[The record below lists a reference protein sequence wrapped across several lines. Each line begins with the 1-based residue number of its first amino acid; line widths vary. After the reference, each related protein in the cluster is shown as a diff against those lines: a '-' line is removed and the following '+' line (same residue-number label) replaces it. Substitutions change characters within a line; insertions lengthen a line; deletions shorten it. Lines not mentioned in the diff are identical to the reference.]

1 MGRQGREKEFKIQ
14 NSGFKIQDSKFRI
27 QDDELGAQ
35 LAKDTYERTP
45 KRTRIAGLRGA
56 KLRPAA
62 VPFRNRKCMIQ
73 NSRFKM
79 KWGCQSRL
87 DIHLDSGR
95 SLRRARS
102 SGPAGREL
110 RASAAG
116 RLRPANRYAI
126 DFVSK
131 KPAGKFGPSGPAA
144 RSRPRAE
151 GCSFCVAS
159 PSARLRACLGW
170 ESALQRPSR
179 PQAAPRFR
187 NFESRP

>member
-116 RLRPANRYAI
+116 RLRPAR
-126 DFVSK
+126 
-131 KPAGKFGPSGPAA
+131 PLA
-144 RSRPRAE
+144 RSILLATSPQPPIFAEIFCSNLDCAAVGSPQPPPGGGLLPRAAQKHARPL
-151 GCSFCVAS
+151 GCGLV
-159 PSARLRACLGW
+159 LRQGQPL
-170 ESALQRPSR
+170 
-179 PQAAPRFR
+179 
-187 NFESRP
+187 